1 MILDTLSN
9 ASRYYSLH
17 PLFEKAFAFIQSN
30 NLDEIEDG
38 KYEIDGDGLIAA
50 VFEKAAKTE
59 AESNQ
64 KFECHDKHIDI
75 QVCIKGKES
84 IGWKPREKCTKIKG
98 EYNPDKDVSYY
109 VDSPEMYFGMEPGQ
123 FAILYPEDVH
133 SPMIGEGSI
142 KKMVVKV
149 KI

>member
-9 ASRYYSLH
+9 AARYNSVH

-30 NLDEIEDG
+30 NLGDMEEG
-38 KYEIDGDGLIAA
+38 KYEIDGDKLIAA
-50 VFEKAAKTE
+50 VFEKGAKTQAE
-59 AESNQ
+59 ANE

-75 QVCIKGKES
+75 QVLIKGKES
-84 IGWKPREKCTKIKG
+84 IGWKPREKCTEVKG
-98 EYNPDKDVSYY
+98 AYNPEKDVSFY
-109 VDSPEMYFGMEPGQ
+109 VDQPEMYFGMEPGQ

>member
-9 ASRYYSLH
+9 ASRYNSLH

-30 NLDEIEDG
+30 NLEEMEDG
-38 KYEIDGDGLIAA
+38 KFEIDGDGLIAA
-50 VFEKAAKTE
+50 VFEKSAKTE
-59 AESNQ
+59 AEANQ

-98 EYNPDKDVSYY
+98 EYNPDKDVSFY